1 MRKFRTLYLILGLLI
16 TQSCVAR
23 ELAVITDKGNGS
35 SSINSSDL
43 LKLLKTAAPKW
54 PDGRR
59 ITIFLR
65 EPGSPDN
72 QLVLQRAYNLA
83 PEDAKALLASH
94 KATILTLDSDELLM
108 KAVSEHPGAI
118 GFVNVYSIN
127 SGVKVLKVD
136 GKLPFEQ
143 GYIFHGN

>member
-1 MRKFRTLYLILGLLI
+1 MRKFRILYLMLGLLI
-16 TQSCVAR
+16 AQSCLAR

-35 SSINSSDL
+35 STISSAEL
-43 LKLLKTAAPKW
+43 LKLLKTDTPKW
-54 PDGRR
+54 PDGRK

-65 EPGSPDN
+65 ESGSPDH
-72 QLVLQRAYNLA
+72 QLVLQKVYNLG

-94 KATILTLDSDELLM
+94 KTTILTLDSDESLM